1 MTMTLGLKS
10 RVKRKFQARFGSG
23 SEGGD
28 SLTDHNE
35 RMPRVRYVRASRLRL
50 WEAGYQW

>member
-1 MTMTLGLKS
+1 MTMTLVLKS
-10 RVKRKFQARFGSG
+10 GVTGNRYAPFGSG

-28 SLTDHNE
+28 SLTDHNV
-35 RMPRVRYVRASRLRL
+35 RTPRVRYVRASRLRL